1 MGMHYRSESSSSLT
15 NEQID
20 ENFRTLSENKSVT
33 GSVTLSGS
41 LIPSDPGE
49 FDLGSGESPFKS
61 LYLSNSIT
69 IVSGGFSQSLI
80 EDPKFLQPPPG
91 YYPTVYLSE
100 GTVYPFTQSADD
112 PIFEPTHIATYGYPF
127 DAPVFVQDI
136 ETGALILGL
145 QQQTSSW
152 RPNDEPLDIPNQ
164 GYLLPSPYGFVN
176 GNMANNHG
184 GMGIYYD
191 SIVVGNK
198 WVDRSRMYATDGV
211 DLTSSQSRFSQ
222 GWWNYD
228 GQLQQ
233 SIMGK
238 TPFVWD
244 DTEPRLWHFSSTN
257 TYYQTMDQP
266 TDNLQWGTRAT
277 YFRLLKSGSAWNN
290 PDLEPPTYGD
300 NDILVRMWNENV
312 TQWSYWFTLE
322 HNEDNIHYYT
332 VSQSLDSNGS
342 ASFHQ
347 DSINPGRISLVN
359 DYKGNQNRF
368 QGYTLSGYPKWEQ
381 WQWDYNPADPFYS
394 SSCLLLSLKTIAGP
408 FVKNG
413 DLSDSASISM
423 GYGPQDSPTAYQLK
437 MFPPNF
443 LLFSGSTSYSV
454 MDYEDTGQYGKIGG
468 WNKNAAFVYP
478 NGANTP
484 PATTQAN
491 FNLVSRYTP
500 VPQTNAQAGLN
511 AFPPYPAYGFHQ
523 VRAANP
529 AGSCAWSW
537 SGNQQGVQIMPIIPL
552 TTAHYPTSASYFW
565 YDTASISG
573 NDLIFTKPNKKTF
586 IISPLPTGSTSLYNG
601 DGILPNDR
609 TVDLDGYNLTF
620 NASNGESFIVDS
632 SPTSKIAITG
642 LTTSSYS
649 SLIGYDTTDGILSST
664 NILTEKPYFYSTG
677 STSNNA
683 EVFNGV
689 KLPLGEVYNYQNP
702 NYLLLDNSVYTV
714 NTAGRYYI
722 NVNGTLG
729 QDDEPSSGGLGWWK
743 ISLQVNGV
751 TVAESTAKQSEV
763 GEHYGGLDLMYVG
776 DLALE
781 DEIQIISDTSP
792 ATSISTISNTTYRF
806 NAEYLGS

>member
-15 NEQID
+15 NEQVD
-20 ENFRTLSENKSVT
+20 ENFRILSENKSVT

-80 EDPKFLQPPPG
+80 EDPKSLQPPPAF
-91 YYPTVYLSE
+91 YPSFYFSE
-100 GTVYPFTQSADD
+100 SVAYPITQSEEN
-112 PIFEPTHIATYGYPF
+112 PIFDPAFLYTYGYPF
-127 DAPVFVQDI
+127 EAPVFAQDI

-145 QQQTSSW
+145 NQMTSSW
-152 RPNDEPLDIPNQ
+152 RPNDEPVDVPNQ

-176 GNMANNHG
+176 GNMANNQG
-184 GMGIYYD
+184 GMGVYYD

-211 DLTSSQSRFSQ
+211 DLTAPQDRYNQ

-257 TYYQTMDQP
+257 TYFSTMDQP
-266 TDNLQWGTRAT
+266 TDYQTWGTRAT
-277 YFRLLKSGSAWNN
+277 YFRLLKSGSAWYNT
-290 PDLEPPTYGD
+290 DLEPPTYGD

-322 HNEDNIHYYT
+322 HNENNIHYYT
-332 VSQSLDSNGS
+332 VSKSVDLDGS
-342 ASFHQ
+342 ASYYQ

-359 DYKGNQNRF
+359 DYKGSK
-368 QGYTLSGYPKWEQ
+368 GSGNNAQ
-381 WQWDYNPADPFYS
+381 TWDYNPADPFYS
-394 SSCLLLSLKTIAGP
+394 SSCLSLSLRTIAGP

-413 DLSDSASISM
+413 DLSNSASVSM
-423 GYGPQDSPTAYQLK
+423 GYGPQDSPTSNTLK

-443 LLFSGSTSYSV
+443 LLFTGSQTYSV

-468 WNKNAAFVYP
+468 WTKNAAFVYP

-484 PATTQAN
+484 PATSQYN

-500 VPQTNAQAGLN
+500 TQTNAAAGLN

-537 SGNQQGVQIMPIIPL
+537 TGNKQGVQIMPIIPL

-620 NASNGESFIVDS
+620 NASNGESFIIDS

-649 SLIGYDTTDGILSST
+649 SLIGYNTTDGVLSST
-664 NILTEKPYFYSTG
+664 NMLTEKPYFYSTG
-677 STSNNA
+677 STSNNSD
-683 EVFNGV
+683 VNPNR
-689 KLPLGEVYNYQNP
+689 KLLLGEVYNYNSP
-702 NYLLLDNSVYTV
+702 DYLLFDNSVYTV
-714 NTAGRYYI
+714 KTAGKYYI
-722 NVNGTLG
+722 NINGTLG
-729 QDDEPSSGGLGWWK
+729 QDDQMLSAGLGWWK
-743 ISLQVNGV
+743 ISLQINGT
-751 TVAESTAKQSEV
+751 TVAESTAKQSGVAEY
-763 GEHYGGLDLMYVG
+763 YGGLDLMYVG
-776 DLALE
+776 DLSVE
-781 DEIQIISDTSP
+781 DEIQIISNTSNP
-792 ATSISTISNTTYRF
+792 TATSTISNTTYRF
-806 NAEYLGS
+806 SAEYLGS